1 MPLTANGPNSGDGRL
16 RRKAGTF
23 HAPGLPGMPRRP
35 LRTTGNGLEG
45 ESSIRMRGLSRSPR
59 RFAFDDSRGRP
70 PIPPPTVQL
79 SVANPGIVQSASR
92 PGTPL
97 DNAVAEPFFKTLK
110 RELAEGRSYGTR
122 DEAKQDIF
130 KYIELYCSRVR
141 MHSTLDYMPPV
152 EYERQY
158 A

>member
-1 MPLTANGPNSGDGRL
+1 MAQRKKRYDRQFKASAAKVVLPRETTVEDLSEELGVKDSTPRRWACECEEMGNDGGLVSHDGQGARCASRSL
-16 RRKAGTF
+16 RRCLDSHGT
-23 HAPGLPGMPRRP
+23 A
-35 LRTTGNGLEG
+35 
-45 ESSIRMRGLSRSPR
+45 
-59 RFAFDDSRGRP
+59 
-70 PIPPPTVQL
+70 
-79 SVANPGIVQSASR
+79 QSASR
-92 PGTPL
+92 PGTPP
-97 DNAVAEPFFKTLK
+97 DNAAAESFFKTLK

-141 MHSTLDYMPPV
+141 MHSTLGYMPPV